1 MARKPEIGNV
11 QLYPNRSLTT
21 ADKNGY
27 VLKFYCPIRGQRI
40 RKRCG
45 TRDRRE
51 ARRKLNECRERL
63 LNGRYVE
70 SGGAIT
76 ADEEAAVQSK
86 RMPVGVVAGD
96 GLTWAECSEQYRNRM
111 KPRMR
116 RSSHGHMTYRLNVA
130 ERIFKRRSQAQ
141 GNVTELLLADCT
153 TLVSLEYLQDAL
165 LEGIEGRRGPRSPNS
180 VNSIMAVVMVFVRYC
195 RDHEWIDRVPP
206 LRKID
211 VDEVMKGRPISGEE
225 FDRMIAATPAVVGKD
240 AAPSW
245 TFTLKVLWESAF
257 RIQDAMRFSWDD
269 CEQIH
274 PVWPRLRS
282 QHPTILI
289 PSSQKNGK
297 NEEIPMLPGL
307 SELLRS
313 VPKNQRTG
321 WVVNPQ
327 PIEYTMKQQGQW
339 LMPSVSDLALLLS
352 VYSNCSIAKAC
363 GVSER
368 TVRKWMERDG
378 LVRAV
383 RPSKPG
389 HAIPDALIAELRRR
403 ARRNGT
409 HCREVNARLTPEH
422 VGRIIGDI
430 GKKAKVVVRTMKDD
444 AAKSRKKFASAHD
457 LRRGCAQRLVNAGI
471 SAETLKVV
479 MRHRE
484 FSTTER
490 YYGAT
495 KRAQSAGSELAE
507 KLTDGCSKSEL
518 VGALVGAPD
527 VRLSFTPQQLQ
538 KLKALLETI

>member
-11 QLYPNRSLTT
+11 QLYPNRSLKPS
-21 ADKNGY
+21 DKHGY

-51 ARRKLNECRERL
+51 ARQLLRECRERL
-63 LNGRYVE
+63 LNGCYIE

-76 ADEEAAVQSK
+76 ASEEVASRSK
-86 RMPVGVVAGD
+86 RVPMDVAGGD

-116 RSSHGHMTYRLNVA
+116 RSSHTHMTYRLGVA
-130 ERIFKRRSQAQ
+130 ERIFKRRSEAQ
-141 GNVTELLLADCT
+141 GNATEPLLADCT
-153 TLVSLEYLQDAL
+153 TLASLEYLQDAL
-165 LEGIEGRRGPRSPNS
+165 LEGIEGRRGARSPNS
-180 VNSIMAVVMVFVRYC
+180 VNSIMAVVMVFVRYS

-206 LRKID
+206 LRKIE

-225 FDRMIAATPAVVGKD
+225 FDRMIAATPAVVGK
-240 AAPSW
+240 AASASW

-257 RIQDAMRFSWDD
+257 RIQDVMRFSWDD
-269 CEQIH
+269 AEQIH

-282 QHPTILI
+282 QHPTIAV
-289 PSSQKNGK
+289 PSSQKNRK

-307 SELLRS
+307 AELLRS

-321 WVVNPQ
+321 WVVDPQ
-327 PIEYTMKQQGQW
+327 PIEFTMKQQGQW
-339 LMPSVSDLALLLS
+339 FMPSAADLAQLLP

-368 TVRKWMERDG
+368 TMRKWMERDR

-383 RPSKPG
+383 RPLKIG
-389 HAIPDALIAELRRR
+389 QAIPVSLIAELRRR

-409 HCREVNARLTPEH
+409 HCREANDRMTTEH
-422 VGRIIGDI
+422 VGRVISDI
-430 GKKAKVVVRTMKDD
+430 GKKANVVVRTMKDD
-444 AAKSRKKFASAHD
+444 EGTIRKKYASAHD

-484 FSTTER
+484 FSTTEK

-495 KRAQSAGSELAE
+495 KRAQSAATELME
-507 KLTDGCSKSEL
+507 KLAVECSKSEL

-527 VRLSFTPQQLQ
+527 ARLSFTPQQLQ